1 MTLTY
6 FLSILSLLL
15 RSLHVR
21 LAILIGLGW
30 AMIDFD
36 SLSDHLH
43 QMLGLCFQKCLCV
56 ETSSVVGGLEL
67 KFVTGR
73 EFRARETPVDALAD
87 TQGPKVGPVP

>member
-36 SLSDHLH
+36 FLSDHLH
-43 QMLGLCFQKCLCV
+43 QMLGLGFQNYLCV
-56 ETSSVVGGLEL
+56 ETSLIGGGLEL
-67 KFVTGR
+67 KFVMGR
-73 EFRARETPVDALAD
+73 EFRARET
-87 TQGPKVGPVP
+87 G